1 MHAIARLSLG
11 SLVLAASLAMAEDWP
26 QWRGPNRTGVSLEKG
41 WSTTWPTEGPK
52 RLWEAKVGV
61 GWSSFSVAN
70 GKAYT
75 MGNEGEVDFVYCFDA
90 ATGKTIWTHKYDC
103 SSKDPNGYPGTR
115 CTPTV
120 DGDRVY
126 SVSRQGHFFCL
137 DAATGAVK
145 WSKDFGKD
153 FGSKPPTWGF
163 AGSPWIEKDWV
174 VYEVGGEG
182 ASVVAF
188 NKLTGEV
195 VWKNGNDAPGYSSI
209 VAFDLKAERSFVQF
223 SGSQIILRR
232 MKDGAEVG
240 RTEWKTS
247 YGVNAATPIIEGD
260 KLFLSS
266 GYGYGCALFQMKAD
280 GLEQVWRS
288 KKMKNHVDSCVL
300 WEGYLYGY
308 DENTLRCLDFKTGE
322 EKWAEGKYGKGSVL
336 LADGKLLL
344 YGQKGKLGVAAASPE
359 GYKEVVSA
367 DILKD
372 NDTWAPPA
380 LANGRV
386 YLRARSQVVC
396 LDLGGK

>member
-1 MHAIARLSLG
+1 MNALARLGLG
-11 SLVLAASLAMAEDWP
+11 SLVLSASLVMAEDWP
-26 QWRGPNRTGVSLEKG
+26 QWRGPNRTGISEEKG
-41 WSTTWPTEGPK
+41 WTTTWPAEGPK

-75 MGNEGEVDFVYCFDA
+75 MGNEGEVDSVYCFDA
-90 ATGKTIWTHKYDC
+90 ATGKSVWTYKYDC

-126 SVSRQGHFFCL
+126 TVSRQGHLFCL

-145 WSKDFGKD
+145 WSKDFAKD

-188 NKLTGEV
+188 NKLTGDV
-195 VWKNGNDAPGYSSI
+195 VWKNGKDAPGYSSI
-209 VAFDLKAERSFVQF
+209 IAFDLKGERSFVQF
-223 SGSQIILRR
+223 SGSQIVLRR
-232 MKDGAEVG
+232 MKDGSEVG

-247 YGVNAATPIIEGD
+247 YGVNATTPIIEGD
-260 KLFLSS
+260 KLFVSS

-280 GLEQVWRS
+280 GLEQIWRN
-288 KKMKNHVDSCVL
+288 KKMRNHVDSCVL
-300 WEGYLYGY
+300 WQGYLYGY
-308 DENTLRCLDFKTGE
+308 DDNTLRCLDFKTGE
-322 EKWAEGKYGKGSVL
+322 EKWAEQKYGKGSVL

-344 YGQKGKLGVAAASPE
+344 YGQGGKLGVAAASPE
-359 GYKEVVSA
+359 GFKEIVSA

-372 NDTWAPPA
+372 KDTWAPPA

-386 YLRARSQVVC
+386 YLRARNQVVC
-396 LDLGGK
+396 LDLSGK